1 MVRGG
6 LRAAVRGTEDSETVW
21 HLRPETL
28 EFLDRAP
35 LRLSFAAQLEAPPD
49 AVFRELAERPD
60 SWPCWF
66 PGFAS
71 AAYVGDPPY
80 GTGTARRLQL
90 VGGVRALETVLVW
103 DPARCFVYRVEE
115 AGVPGVRAMME
126 EWRPARSP
134 YGGTML
140 HWTIALDVW
149 QPVRAVWRAADP
161 LPDRAFR
168 RAARR
173 LEARI
178 ASAAADG

>member
-1 MVRGG
+1 MVR
-6 LRAAVRGTEDSETVW
+6 
-21 HLRPETL
+21 HLRSEAL

-60 SWPCWF
+60 GWPRWF

-71 AAYVGDPPY
+71 AAYVGGPPY
-80 GTGTARRLQL
+80 GVGTARRLRL

-103 DPARCFVYRVEE
+103 DPARCFAYRVEE

-126 EWRPARSP
+126 EWRLAPSS
-134 YGGTML
+134 YSGTTL
-140 HWTIALDVW
+140 HWTIALDVR
-149 QPVRAVWRAADP
+149 QPVRPVWRAANP
-161 LPDRAFR
+161 LLARVLR

-173 LEARI
+173 LDLRI
-178 ASAAADG
+178 ASAAVHG

>member
-1 MVRGG
+1 M
-6 LRAAVRGTEDSETVW
+6 VW

-49 AVFRELAERPD
+49 AVFRELAERPGN
-60 SWPCWF
+60 WPRWF

-80 GTGTARRLQL
+80 GAGTTRRLRL
-90 VGGVRALETVLVW
+90 VGGVRARETVLVW
-103 DPARCFVYRVEE
+103 DPARCFAYRVEE

-126 EWRPARSP
+126 EWRLAPSP

-140 HWTIALDVW
+140 HWTIALDVR
-149 QPVRAVWRAADP
+149 QPLRAVWRAASP
-161 LPDRAFR
+161 LLDRAFR
-168 RAARR
+168 RAAHR
-173 LEARI
+173 LDVRI
-178 ASAAADG
+178 ASAAAHG